1 MSNAEDINSFFF
13 WMLDG
18 SKSVENPQNL
28 RSRLKVLT
36 YPAVGEGSEGKHQPD
51 PEADVEI
58 EGVDAVDGDEAQDC
72 RQVAERLQREQEQ
85 INKQLQQ
92 RGGQSCSS
100 AGPIR
105 EEHVVT

>member
-1 MSNAEDINSFFF
+1 MQKISIHFF
-13 WMLDG
+13 LDG

-28 RSRLKVLT
+28 SKRPKVLT
-36 YPAVGEGSEGKHQPD
+36 YPAVGEGSEGEHQPD

-85 INKQLQQ
+85 IHKQLQQ
-92 RGGQSCSS
+92 RGGQSCLS

>member
-13 WMLDG
+13 WMI
-18 SKSVENPQNL
+18 VNL
-28 RSRLKVLT
+28 QKILRISGKLLT
-36 YPAVGEGSEGKHQPD
+36 YPAVGEGSEGEHQPD

-85 INKQLQQ
+85 IHKQLQQ
-92 RGGQSCSS
+92 RGGQSCLS